1 MQLND
6 NDRATITARLQEA
19 KQGLD
24 EVFAMIEAN
33 PDAGLLISKLND
45 CSKML
50 DRASFAL
57 MVSSLQGT
65 AGASEDEKAANIRHL
80 EQLFL
85 HID

>member
-1 MQLND
+1 MQLNS
-6 NDRATITARLQEA
+6 NEKATVTARLNEA

-24 EVFAMIEAN
+24 EVYAMIGAN
-33 PDAGLLISKLND
+33 PDSALLISKLND
-45 CSKML
+45 CSKLL

-65 AGASEDEKAANIRHL
+65 AGATEEEKAENIKHL